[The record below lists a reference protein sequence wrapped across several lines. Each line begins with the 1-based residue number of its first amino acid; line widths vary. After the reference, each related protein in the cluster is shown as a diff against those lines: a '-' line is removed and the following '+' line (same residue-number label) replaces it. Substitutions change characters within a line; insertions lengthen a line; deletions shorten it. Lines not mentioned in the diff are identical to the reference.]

1 MSSSESPPGRN
12 KLLKRV
18 LQIALSLIV
27 IGLVFLFAL
36 PKIADYSK
44 VWAEIKEMTWLE
56 LVTIAAV
63 SLWNIVTYWF
73 VMVASLPRS
82 NYWQAMKVNQTSTA
96 IANTM
101 RGAELWASV

>member
-1 MSSSESPPGRN
+1 MSSSESPSGRN

-27 IGLVFLFAL
+27 IGLVFFFAL

-56 LVTIAAV
+56 LVTIAAIA
-63 SLWNIVTYWF
+63 LWNIVTYWF

-82 NYWQAMKVNQTSTA
+82 NYWQAMRSTRPQPQSP
-96 IANTM
+96 TPC
-101 RGAELWASV
+101 REAELWA